1 MFGIRYWVLQL
12 ARDGKRRVIRDK
24 RIALIAACL
33 LPTIALLVMLASAQ
47 VMAAPPPPLEASD
60 PQSPISN
67 LPSPTPAL
75 RAGASVSSAQSP
87 ICFYRDHTLE
97 CVSRVSAQSVGPPED
112 QARALIQ
119 TLLAGPSTAERAS
132 GLRSALPQ
140 AAQLADVSVA
150 GDAITVKLVLPESF
164 LYGRFDALS
173 SDEINEQVIK
183 ALDPLEYLRV
193 YHVLAQDPRDPSGA
207 FKPLAYFLFE
217 PPLSR
222 KSEAARSELI
232 VTQTTGALAGK
243 AVYLSAGHGWYWDGY
258 WGEWRTQRYAQGS
271 YNIVED
277 FNNAEVVN
285 QYLIQYLRNAGADV
299 WPVREHDMN
308 AQEMIV
314 VHGQPGYSE
323 VGAWATSAITYTGYQ
338 DLPYRFAGT
347 VTGTATATATWT
359 FTPTATG
366 RYAVYAWYRPGANRA
381 PDAQY
386 LVAHAGG
393 VTEVRV
399 DQQVHGITWRYI
411 GTFPFAA
418 HAPGAVML
426 TNQSSTTGAVVIADA
441 VRVGGGMGTESGGGP
456 PSSPG
461 ASGKPRWEEASR
473 YWAKYQGAPSDV
485 YDPSYCA
492 ANSDYLPGQ
501 KDFCDDVTVRPRY
514 AEWEHP
520 SDEDAVYVSW
530 HTNGGGGRGTESYI
544 FDNSWGYTVTAGS
557 AELQASI
564 QSALIHDIRAGWD
577 VGWIDR
583 GMKQANFGEL
593 RPLETMPGTLVE
605 IAFHDEPNDANALKD
620 PRFAEI
626 TARAMYKGIVRYFAS
641 KDGKTPVIAPEP
653 PRNLYVHNDGGVGQ
667 VTVSWRPS
675 PTDTVGLLG
684 DAATGYRIYT
694 SDDGLGWGDGVIV
707 TGTSC
712 ALTGLAPNQLIFV
725 RVTATNA
732 GGESFPTPIGAVR
745 VTSGVLA
752 SVLIV
757 NGYERLDRWM
767 DVTRC
772 DTPEANCPNV
782 RIWPAQMND
791 QSYIVQHATATA
803 LPFDSAVRGA
813 VNDGDITLNG
823 YNVVDWIA
831 GQEQTPAPIPNGTT
845 EVALTP
851 AEQNT
856 LATFVNSGRGLFM
869 NGAEVAFDLDQ
880 TSDLS
885 FLIGTLRTQYA
896 ADDAKSFSV
905 SPTADGIFSG
915 LLAFNFDDG
924 AHGAYAVDYPDVLT
938 PTNGSK
944 ASLNYA
950 GGTGGAA
957 AVEYAKDC
965 QRLVYFGFPF
975 ETIYPAATRQAV
987 MARVMGYLGACI
999 SQSPSVVILSPEDGA
1014 FYHYTP
1020 PIGGIVSG
1028 SPSVQHV
1035 DVAVV
1040 QITVPHILSGTVIVP
1055 LTPTLRFLNGASWVT
1070 TETWLSATG
1079 STTWAFTPSVTFD
1092 DAQYAIWAR
1101 AWNGEGVSSTQ
1112 TAIVS
1117 FTVDTL
1123 APTAPIPITPTGG
1136 ITLPS
1141 SSVTLVF
1148 SPGLDAN
1155 GVTGY
1160 TVMVDGALYTTTATA
1175 FPVSGLTSG
1184 AHTWAVRAFDAAGN
1198 ASDWMTATFATRLA
1212 AIYLPVIMQGASPYS
1227 LLVPNCQEL
1236 ATDEGD
1242 FQYLAVGP
1250 APTNVAVVWKTK
1262 WNERAW
1268 TPTAFD
1274 LSIYTGALT
1283 IRFGVYNDGRNGVTA
1298 TYLDD
1303 VSVQSCSP

>member
-1 MFGIRYWVLQL
+1 MNV
-12 ARDGKRRVIRDK
+12 
-24 RIALIAACL
+24 
-33 LPTIALLVMLASAQ
+33 
-47 VMAAPPPPLEASD
+47 
-60 PQSPISN
+60 QSIGS
-67 LPSPTPAL
+67 
-75 RAGASVSSAQSP
+75 
-87 ICFYRDHTLE
+87 
-97 CVSRVSAQSVGPPED
+97 PED

-119 TLLAGPSTAERAS
+119 SLLAGPSTAERAS

-140 AAQLADVSVA
+140 AAQLADVSIA

-164 LYGRFDALS
+164 LYGQFDALI

-193 YHVLAQDPRDPSGA
+193 FHVLAQDPRDPSGA
-207 FKPLAYFLFE
+207 FKPLSYFLFE

-222 KSEAARSELI
+222 KSEVARPASPEAL
-232 VTQTTGALAGK
+232 TTGALAGK
-243 AVYLSAGHGWYWDGY
+243 GVYLSAGHGWYWDGY

-299 WPVREHDMN
+299 WPVREQDMN
-308 AQEMIV
+308 TQEMIV
-314 VHGQPGYSE
+314 VHGQPDYSE
-323 VGAWATSAITYTGYQ
+323 VGAWVTSAISYTGYQ
-338 DLPYRFAGT
+338 DLPYRFAAT

-359 FTPTATG
+359 FTPTASG

-393 VTEVRV
+393 VSQVRV
-399 DQQVHGITWRYI
+399 DQQAHGVTWRYI

-426 TNQSSTTGAVVIADA
+426 TNQSSAAQAVVIADA

-456 PSSPG
+456 PPSPG

-473 YWAKYQGAPSDV
+473 YWAKYQGAPPDV
-485 YDPSYCA
+485 YAPLYCA
-492 ANSDYLPGQ
+492 ANPDYRPGQ
-501 KDFCDDVTVRPRY
+501 KDLCDDVTVRPRY

-520 SDEDAVYVSW
+520 SDEDAVFVSW

-564 QSALIHDIRAGWD
+564 QSALVHDIRAGWD
-577 VGWIDR
+577 VGWVDR

-620 PRFAEI
+620 PRFAQI
-626 TARAMYKGIVRYFAS
+626 TARAMYKGIVRYFAG
-641 KDGKTPVIAPEP
+641 KDGKTPVVLPEP
-653 PRNLYVHNDGGVGQ
+653 PRNLYVRNQGGGQ

-675 PTDTVGLLG
+675 LTDTTGLLG
-684 DAATGYRIYT
+684 DAAARYRIYM
-694 SDDGLGWGDGVIV
+694 SDDGTGWGNGVVV
-707 TGTSC
+707 TGTSFTV
-712 ALTGLAPNQLIFV
+712 TGLASGQLIFV
-725 RVTATNA
+725 RVTATND
-732 GGESFPTPIGAVR
+732 GGESFPTPIAAVR
-745 VTSGVLA
+745 VSSGALA
-752 SVLIV
+752 SVLVV
-757 NGYERLDRWM
+757 NGYERIDRFM

-791 QSYIVQHATATA
+791 QSYIVQHASAIP
-803 LPFDSAVRGA
+803 LPFDSAMRGA
-813 VNDGDITLNG
+813 VDDGDVTLSG

-831 GQEQTPAPIPNGTT
+831 GLEQTPAPIPNGATR
-845 EVALTP
+845 VALTP
-851 AEQNT
+851 AEQSA
-856 LATFVNSGRGLFM
+856 LKLFVGGGHGLFM
-869 NGAEVAFDLDQ
+869 SGAEVAFDLDQ
-880 TSDLS
+880 TGSLF
-885 FLIGTLRTQYA
+885 FLTGTLRAEYA

-905 SPTADGIFSG
+905 SPTAGGIFSG
-915 LLAFNFDDG
+915 LLPFSFDDG
-924 AHGAYAVDYPDVLT
+924 THGAYGVAYPDVLT

-987 MARVMGYLGACI
+987 MARVMSLVGACI
-999 SQSPSVVILSPEDGA
+999 SQPPSVVILSPEDGA
-1014 FYHYTP
+1014 FYNHVP
-1020 PIGGIVSG
+1020 AINGIASG
-1028 SPSVQHV
+1028 SPPAQHV
-1035 DVAVV
+1035 DVAMV
-1040 QITVPHILSGTVIVP
+1040 QITVPHILSGTLIAP
-1055 LTPTLRFLNGASWVT
+1055 PMLRFLNGTSWVT
-1070 TETWLSATG
+1070 SETWLSATG
-1079 STTWAFTPSVTFD
+1079 STTWAFAPSVTFD
-1092 DAQYAIWAR
+1092 DAPYAIWAR
-1101 AWNGEGVSSTQ
+1101 AWNTDGVSSTQ

-1117 FTVDTL
+1117 FTVDTI
-1123 APTAPIPITPTGG
+1123 APTAPVPITPTSG

-1141 SSVTLVF
+1141 VSATLVF

-1184 AHTWAVRAFDAAGN
+1184 AHMWAVHAFDAAGN
-1198 ASDWMTATFATRLA
+1198 ASVWMTATFATQLVP
-1212 AIYLPVIMQGASPYS
+1212 IYLPVIMHGASPYS
-1227 LLVPNCQEL
+1227 PPVTNCQEL
-1236 ATDEGD
+1236 VTNGGFETQAAWYSLSLPASQPSYLAAPVHSGKASLLMGYTTTVGAPQSLIYSSIQQTITIPLTATKMTLTFWRYPVSGD
-1242 FQYLAVGP
+1242 TQGDLQYLAVGP
-1250 APTNVAVVWKTK
+1250 TPTNVAIVWKMK
-1262 WNERAW
+1262 SDERAW
-1268 TPTAFD
+1268 TPAAFD
-1274 LSIYTGALT
+1274 LSAFTGALT
-1283 IRFGVYNDGRNGVTA
+1283 IRFGVYNDGKNGVTA